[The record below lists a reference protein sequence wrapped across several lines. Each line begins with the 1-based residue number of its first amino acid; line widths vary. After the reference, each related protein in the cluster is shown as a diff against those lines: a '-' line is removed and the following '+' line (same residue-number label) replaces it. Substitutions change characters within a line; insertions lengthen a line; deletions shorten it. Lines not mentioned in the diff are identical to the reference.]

1 MTTTQI
7 TTKILFHG
15 KLATLFGRDVEI
27 AAPLGCSIAELRSQ
41 IVDEHPHAADA
52 LRDKRARA
60 CVGDSIVP
68 DSYRIAPGDEVE
80 FLPPVSGG

>member
-7 TTKILFHG
+7 TMKILFHG
-15 KLATLFGRDVEI
+15 KLATLLGREVEI
-27 AAPLGCSIAELRSQ
+27 AASSDCSIAELRAK
-41 IVDEHPHAADA
+41 IAAEHPHAADA